1 MWQCEYQSPVLD
13 ISLQTII
20 GLKYKCNSRKVLQK
34 QNKKMEKGFL
44 FFLFKIL
51 ESHLQSPQ
59 VKCLATVHVLYV
71 LAECVCV
78 CVGGGGGLL
87 TVTGVGGRRVLT
99 GE

>member
-1 MWQCEYQSPVLD
+1 
-13 ISLQTII
+13 
-20 GLKYKCNSRKVLQK
+20 
-34 QNKKMEKGFL
+34 MEKGFL

-78 CVGGGGGLL
+78 CVWVGGGIIDCHWCGGEE
-87 TVTGVGGRRVLT
+87 GIDW
-99 GE
+99 